1 MENVGTPELL
11 IVSKCPSVEDEA
23 VINAD
28 VPWPNKTP
36 LVVCVAARTLA
47 TPKVPLVIAEAA
59 NAIEV
64 EFALRTRPFAE
75 LPENLRVYRLHLHE

>member
-1 MENVGTPELL
+1 M

-23 VINAD
+23 VVNAD

-36 LVVCVAARTLA
+36 LVVCVAAPVPPLA

-59 NAIEV
+59 NAIAV
-64 EFALRTRPFAE
+64 EFALRTRPFAAT
-75 LPENLRVYRLHLHE
+75 